1 MSDDIEPVPPESHEV
16 GAHIPRRT
24 LIGMITAGVMT
35 PSLSIDAATPLPSP
49 SSSFRKH
56 NMSNIDHRL
65 SHLGI
70 TLPRPWTLPPGLTV
84 PASLVR
90 VRGKRV
96 LVSGH
101 VPINTDGSIAGP
113 FGRVGAEISPE
124 QGQQAA
130 RLALLG
136 ILASLK
142 QKLGDLDRIAAWLR
156 VYGMIAP
163 APGFTAF
170 PLLMNGASSLI
181 QLVFGP
187 EIGDH
192 ARVAV
197 GVGALPFNVPVEI
210 EAEVELV

>member
-1 MSDDIEPVPPESHEV
+1 MSKID
-16 GAHIPRRT
+16 RR
-24 LIGMITAGVMT
+24 IAE
-35 PSLSIDAATPLPSP
+35 
-49 SSSFRKH
+49 
-56 NMSNIDHRL
+56 
-65 SHLGI
+65 LGI
-70 TLPRPWTLPPGLTV
+70 TLPKPWTLPPVLTV

-96 LVSGH
+96 FVSGH
-101 VPINTDGSIAGP
+101 VPIGSDDSVVGP
-113 FGRVGAEISPE
+113 FGRVGAEVSPE

-130 RLALLG
+130 HLALIS

-156 VYGMIAP
+156 VYGMVWP
-163 APGFTAF
+163 APGFTGF

-181 QLVFGP
+181 QEVFGP

-192 ARVAV
+192 ARVAI

-210 EAEVELV
+210 EAELELV

>member
-1 MSDDIEPVPPESHEV
+1 VTADGTI
-16 GAHIPRRT
+16 ARRT
-24 LIGMITAGVMT
+24 LIGALAAGTMVR
-35 PSLSIDAATPLPSP
+35 SWRAEAAAPSP
-49 SSSFRKH
+49 STSPSNTGRPP
-56 NMSNIDHRL
+56 MSNIDRRL
-65 SHLGI
+65 AELGI
-70 TLPRPWTLPPGLTV
+70 TLPTPWTLPPGLTV

-101 VPINTDGSIAGP
+101 VPINPDGSVAGP
-113 FGRVGAEISPE
+113 FGRVGDEVSPE

-130 RLALLG
+130 RLALIG

-142 QKLGDLDRIAAWLR
+142 EKLGDLDRIAAWLR
-156 VYGMIAP
+156 VYGMVAP

-181 QLVFGP
+181 RDVFGP

-192 ARVAV
+192 ARVAI

-210 EAEVELV
+210 EAELELA